1 MPKEKI
7 QKEKLLI
14 IDKELKKTNPVYIT
28 VDRYVSKIRLS
39 VLAEKLIRAIASNIA
54 EGNCTNLE
62 DISLYTNIETSIN
75 TKTFCEIFNYKND
88 NCFTK
93 LADAREELQYTGFTL
108 PGKCRPTDSLI
119 AKSYVENG
127 NMYFQISSLVLP
139 YYMGK
144 GIDYELIN
152 ILNFKNV
159 NTFRFYEFLL
169 NKLQDKERIEFILTF
184 EETKTILNLTNKYPK
199 YIDFKSRVLKAIL
212 QDINGENFNK
222 ENFNKE
228 NFCNIRLAIETV
240 KNGRKMSGIKFT
252 VTRKNPK
259 VVPVISLN
267 IIKEKLTEQGK
278 QAYNFFQF
286 TSNNGL
292 FEIDSCVREYGEE
305 RLIQI
310 YEYVKYQYDNKK
322 IKTSL
327 KAYASNALRKG
338 WCDPELINRLTKKK
352 SQTHQPDNQEMLD
365 APKEQEPKL
374 QETFNEKIYN
384 KIVSMTPKQQQALFE
399 KTLQNYPDKNAFSY
413 KLLSSKTYEE
423 VINHPGLSNFY
434 IKTLKE
440 QKFVDILMDQF

>member
-7 QKEKLLI
+7 QKEKLLV

-222 ENFNKE
+222 ENF
-228 NFCNIRLAIETV
+228 CNIRLAIETV
-240 KNGRKMSGIKFT
+240 KNGRKMSAIKFT

-374 QETFNEKIYN
+374 QETFNEKIYR
-384 KIVSMTPKQQQALFE
+384 
-399 KTLQNYPDKNAFSY
+399 
-413 KLLSSKTYEE
+413 
-423 VINHPGLSNFY
+423 
-434 IKTLKE
+434 
-440 QKFVDILMDQF
+440 

>member
-28 VDRYVSKIRLS
+28 VDRYVSKIKLS

-62 DISLYTNIETSIN
+62 DLSLYTNIETSIN

-144 GIDYELIN
+144 GIDYELSN

-222 ENFNKE
+222 ENF
-228 NFCNIRLAIETV
+228 CNIRLAIETV
-240 KNGRKMSGIKFT
+240 KNGRRMSGIKFT

-305 RLIQI
+305 RLIQV

-352 SQTHQPDNQEMLD
+352 SQTHQPNNQEMLD
-365 APKEQEPKL
+365 APKEQEAKL

>member
-1 MPKEKI
+1 MPKEKN

-28 VDRYVSKIRLS
+28 VDRYVSKMRLS
-39 VLAEKLIRAIASNIA
+39 ILAEKLIRAIASNIA

-222 ENFNKE
+222 ENF
-228 NFCNIRLAIETV
+228 CNIRLAIETV

-305 RLIQI
+305 RLIQV

-352 SQTHQPDNQEMLD
+352 SQTHQPNNQEMLD

-413 KLLSSKTYEE
+413 KLLSTKTYEE
-423 VINHPGLSNFY
+423 IINHPGLSNFY

>member
-28 VDRYVSKIRLS
+28 VDRYVSKMRLS
-39 VLAEKLIRAIASNIA
+39 ILAEKLIRAIASNIA
-54 EGNCTNLE
+54 EGSCTNLE

-93 LADAREELQYTGFTL
+93 LANAREELQYTGFTL

-152 ILNFKNV
+152 IINFKNV

-169 NKLQDKERIEFILTF
+169 NKLQNKERIEFILTF
-184 EETKTILNLTNKYPK
+184 EETKAILNLTNKYPK

-212 QDINGENFNK
+212 QDING

-278 QAYNFFQF
+278 EAYNFFQF

-292 FEIDSCVREYGEE
+292 FEIDSCIREYGEK
-305 RLIQI
+305 RLIQV

-365 APKEQEPKL
+365 APKEQEPML

-384 KIVSMTPKQQQALFE
+384 KIISMTPKQQQALFE

-413 KLLSSKTYEE
+413 KLLISKTYEE
-423 VINHPGLSNFY
+423 IINHPGLSNFY

>member
-28 VDRYVSKIRLS
+28 VDRYVSKMRLS
-39 VLAEKLIRAIASNIA
+39 ILAEKLIRAIASNIA

-222 ENFNKE
+222 ENF
-228 NFCNIRLAIETV
+228 CNIRLAIETV

-305 RLIQI
+305 RLIQV

-338 WCDPELINRLTKKK
+338 WCDPELINRLTKKI

-374 QETFNEKIYN
+374 QETFNEKIYK

-423 VINHPGLSNFY
+423 IINHPGLSNFY

>member
-1 MPKEKI
+1 MIEEKI
-7 QKEKLLI
+7 QKEKLLV

-28 VDRYVSKIRLS
+28 VDRYVSKMRLS
-39 VLAEKLIRAIASNIA
+39 ILAEKLIRAIASNIA
-54 EGNCTNLE
+54 EGSCTNLE

-93 LADAREELQYTGFTL
+93 LANAREELQYTGFTL

-152 ILNFKNV
+152 IINFKNV

-184 EETKTILNLTNKYPK
+184 EETKAILNLTNKYPK

-212 QDINGENFNK
+212 QDING

-278 QAYNFFQF
+278 EAYNFFQF

-292 FEIDSCVREYGEE
+292 FEIDSCIREYGEK
-305 RLIQI
+305 RLIQV

-365 APKEQEPKL
+365 APKKQEPKL

-384 KIVSMTPKQQQALFE
+384 KIISMTPKQQQALFE

-413 KLLSSKTYEE
+413 KLLISKTYEE
-423 VINHPGLSNFY
+423 IINHPGLINFY

>member
-28 VDRYVSKIRLS
+28 VDRYVSKMRLS
-39 VLAEKLIRAIASNIA
+39 ILAEKLIRAIASNIA

-222 ENFNKE
+222 ENF
-228 NFCNIRLAIETV
+228 CNIRLAIETV
-240 KNGRKMSGIKFT
+240 KIGRKMSGIKFT

-423 VINHPGLSNFY
+423 IINHPGLSNFY

>member
-28 VDRYVSKIRLS
+28 VDRYVSKMRLS
-39 VLAEKLIRAIASNIA
+39 ILAEKLIRAIASNIA

-222 ENFNKE
+222 ENF
-228 NFCNIRLAIETV
+228 CNIRLAIETV

-267 IIKEKLTEQGK
+267 IIKEKLTEKGK

-305 RLIQI
+305 RLIQV

-384 KIVSMTPKQQQALFE
+384 KIVSMTPKQQQALLE

-413 KLLSSKTYEE
+413 KLLSTKTYEE
-423 VINHPGLSNFY
+423 IINHPGLSNFY

>member
-1 MPKEKI
+1 MTEEKI
-7 QKEKLLI
+7 QKEKLLV

-28 VDRYVSKIRLS
+28 VDRYVSKMRLS
-39 VLAEKLIRAIASNIA
+39 ILAEKLIRAIASNIA
-54 EGNCTNLE
+54 EGSCTNLE

-93 LADAREELQYTGFTL
+93 LANAREELQYTGFTL

-152 ILNFKNV
+152 IINFKNV
-159 NTFRFYEFLL
+159 NMFRFYEFLL

-184 EETKTILNLTNKYPK
+184 EETKAILNLTNKYPK

-212 QDINGENFNK
+212 QDING

-278 QAYNFFQF
+278 KAYNFFQF

-292 FEIDSCVREYGEE
+292 FEIDSCIREYGEK
-305 RLIQI
+305 RLIQV

-384 KIVSMTPKQQQALFE
+384 KIISMTPKQQQTLFE

-413 KLLSSKTYEE
+413 KLLISKTYEE
-423 VINHPGLSNFY
+423 IINHPGLINFY

>member
-7 QKEKLLI
+7 QKGKLLI

-28 VDRYVSKIRLS
+28 VDRYVSKMRLS
-39 VLAEKLIRAIASNIA
+39 ILAEKLIRAIASNIA

-222 ENFNKE
+222 ENF
-228 NFCNIRLAIETV
+228 CNIRLAIETV

-305 RLIQI
+305 RLIQV

-352 SQTHQPDNQEMLD
+352 SQTYQPDNQEMLD

-413 KLLSSKTYEE
+413 KLLSTKTYEE
-423 VINHPGLSNFY
+423 IINHPGLSNFY

>member
-1 MPKEKI
+1 MTEEKI
-7 QKEKLLI
+7 QKEKLLV

-28 VDRYVSKIRLS
+28 VDRYVSKMRLS
-39 VLAEKLIRAIASNIA
+39 ILAEKLIRAIASNIA
-54 EGNCTNLE
+54 EGSCTNLE

-93 LADAREELQYTGFTL
+93 LANAREELQYTGFTL

-152 ILNFKNV
+152 IINFKNV

-169 NKLQDKERIEFILTF
+169 NKLQDKERLEFILTF
-184 EETKTILNLTNKYPK
+184 EETKAILNLTNKYPK

-212 QDINGENFNK
+212 QDING

-278 QAYNFFQF
+278 EAYNFFQF

-292 FEIDSCVREYGEE
+292 FEIDSCIREYGEK
-305 RLIQI
+305 RLIQV

-352 SQTHQPDNQEMLD
+352 SQTHQPNNQEMLD

-374 QETFNEKIYN
+374 QENFNEKIYN
-384 KIVSMTPKQQQALFE
+384 KIISMTPKQQQALFE

-423 VINHPGLSNFY
+423 IINHPGLSNFY

>member
-1 MPKEKI
+1 MLKEKI

-14 IDKELKKTNPVYIT
+14 INKELKKTNPVYIT

-62 DISLYTNIETSIN
+62 DLSLYTNIETSIN

-169 NKLQDKERIEFILTF
+169 NKLQDKERIEIILTF

-212 QDINGENFNK
+212 QDING

-305 RLIQI
+305 RLIQV

-413 KLLSSKTYEE
+413 KLLNSKTYEE

-440 QKFVDILMDQF
+440 QKFIDILMNQF

>member
-28 VDRYVSKIRLS
+28 VDRYVSKMRLS
-39 VLAEKLIRAIASNIA
+39 ILAEKLIRAIASNIA

-222 ENFNKE
+222 ENF
-228 NFCNIRLAIETV
+228 CNIRLAIETV

-292 FEIDSCVREYGEE
+292 FEIDSCVREYGEKK
-305 RLIQI
+305 LIQV

-352 SQTHQPDNQEMLD
+352 SQTHQPNNQEMLD
-365 APKEQEPKL
+365 AHKEQEPKL

-413 KLLSSKTYEE
+413 KLLISKTYEE

>member
-28 VDRYVSKIRLS
+28 VDRYVSKMRLS
-39 VLAEKLIRAIASNIA
+39 ILAEKLIRAIASNIA

-184 EETKTILNLTNKYPK
+184 EETKTILNLANKYPK

-212 QDINGENFNK
+212 QDING

-305 RLIQI
+305 RLIQV

-352 SQTHQPDNQEMLD
+352 SQTYQPDNQEMLD
-365 APKEQEPKL
+365 APKEQKPKL

-413 KLLSSKTYEE
+413 KLLSTKTYEE
-423 VINHPGLSNFY
+423 IINHPGLSNFY

>member
-7 QKEKLLI
+7 QKEKLLV

-93 LADAREELQYTGFTL
+93 LANAREELQYTGFTL

-119 AKSYVENG
+119 AKSYVKNG

-184 EETKTILNLTNKYPK
+184 EETKIILNLTNKYPK

-212 QDINGENFNK
+212 QDING
-222 ENFNKE
+222 E

-292 FEIDSCVREYGEE
+292 SEIDSCVREYGEE
-305 RLIQI
+305 RLIQV

-399 KTLQNYPDKNAFSY
+399 KTLQNYPDKNAFLY
-413 KLLSSKTYEE
+413 TFLSSKTYEE

-440 QKFVDILMDQF
+440 QKFIDILMDQF

>member
-39 VLAEKLIRAIASNIA
+39 VLTEKLIRAIASNIA

-222 ENFNKE
+222 ENF
-228 NFCNIRLAIETV
+228 CNIRLAIETV

-322 IKTSL
+322 NKTSL

-352 SQTHQPDNQEMLD
+352 SQTYQPNSQEMLD

>member
-28 VDRYVSKIRLS
+28 VDRYVSKMRLS
-39 VLAEKLIRAIASNIA
+39 ILAEKLIRAIASNIA

-222 ENFNKE
+222 ENF
-228 NFCNIRLAIETV
+228 CNIRLAIETV

-305 RLIQI
+305 RLIQV

-399 KTLQNYPDKNAFSY
+399 KTLRNYPDKNAFSY
-413 KLLSSKTYEE
+413 KLLSTKTYEE
-423 VINHPGLSNFY
+423 IINHPGLSNFY
-434 IKTLKE
+434 TKTLKE

>member
-28 VDRYVSKIRLS
+28 VDRYVSKMRLS
-39 VLAEKLIRAIASNIA
+39 ILAEKLIRAIASNIA

-222 ENFNKE
+222 ENF
-228 NFCNIRLAIETV
+228 CNIRLAIETV

-352 SQTHQPDNQEMLD
+352 SQTHQPNNQEMLD
-365 APKEQEPKL
+365 AHKEQEPKL

-413 KLLSSKTYEE
+413 KLLSLKTYEE
-423 VINHPGLSNFY
+423 VINQPGLSNFY

>member
-7 QKEKLLI
+7 QKEKLLV

-222 ENFNKE
+222 ENF
-228 NFCNIRLAIETV
+228 CNIRLAIETV

-305 RLIQI
+305 KLIEI
-310 YEYVKYQYDNKK
+310 YEYVKYQYEHEK

-352 SQTHQPDNQEMLD
+352 SQTHQPDNQEMLN

>member
-28 VDRYVSKIRLS
+28 VDRYVSKIKLS

-62 DISLYTNIETSIN
+62 DLSLYTNIETSIN

-144 GIDYELIN
+144 GIDYELSN

-222 ENFNKE
+222 ENF
-228 NFCNIRLAIETV
+228 CNIRLAIETV
-240 KNGRKMSGIKFT
+240 KNGRRMSGIKFT

-305 RLIQI
+305 RLIQV

-352 SQTHQPDNQEMLD
+352 SQTHQPNSQEMLD

>member
-28 VDRYVSKIRLS
+28 VDRYVSKMRLS
-39 VLAEKLIRAIASNIA
+39 ILAEKLIRAIASNIA
-54 EGNCTNLE
+54 EGSCTNLE

-93 LADAREELQYTGFTL
+93 LANAREELQYTGFTL

-152 ILNFKNV
+152 IINFKNV

-169 NKLQDKERIEFILTF
+169 NKLQNKERIEFILTF
-184 EETKTILNLTNKYPK
+184 EETKAILNLTNKYPK

-212 QDINGENFNK
+212 QDING

-278 QAYNFFQF
+278 EAYNFFQF

-292 FEIDSCVREYGEE
+292 FEIDSCIREYGEK
-305 RLIQI
+305 RLIQV

-352 SQTHQPDNQEMLD
+352 SQTHQSDNQKMLD

-384 KIVSMTPKQQQALFE
+384 KIVSMSPKQQKALFE
-399 KTLQNYPDKNAFSY
+399 KTIQNYPDKNAFSY

>member
-14 IDKELKKTNPVYIT
+14 INKELKKTNPVYIT
-28 VDRYVSKIRLS
+28 VDRYVSKMRLS
-39 VLAEKLIRAIASNIA
+39 ILAEKLIRAIASNIA
-54 EGNCTNLE
+54 EGSCTNLE

-93 LADAREELQYTGFTL
+93 LANAREELQYTGFTL

-139 YYMGK
+139 YYIGK

-152 ILNFKNV
+152 IINFKNV

-169 NKLQDKERIEFILTF
+169 NKLQNKERIEFILTF
-184 EETKTILNLTNKYPK
+184 EETKAILNLTNKYPK

-212 QDINGENFNK
+212 QDING

-278 QAYNFFQF
+278 EAYNFFQF

-292 FEIDSCVREYGEE
+292 FEIDSCIREYGEK
-305 RLIQI
+305 RLIQV

-365 APKEQEPKL
+365 APKEQEPML

-384 KIVSMTPKQQQALFE
+384 KIISMTPKQQQALFE

-413 KLLSSKTYEE
+413 KLLISKTYEE
-423 VINHPGLSNFY
+423 IINHPGLSNFY

>member
-14 IDKELKKTNPVYIT
+14 INKELKKTNPVYIT
-28 VDRYVSKIRLS
+28 VDRYVSKMRLS
-39 VLAEKLIRAIASNIA
+39 ILAEKLIRAIASNIA

-93 LADAREELQYTGFTL
+93 LADAREKLQHTGFTL

-222 ENFNKE
+222 ENF
-228 NFCNIRLAIETV
+228 CNIRLAIETV

-305 RLIQI
+305 RLIQV

-352 SQTHQPDNQEMLD
+352 SQTYQPDNQEMLD

-423 VINHPGLSNFY
+423 IINHPGLSNFY

>member
-14 IDKELKKTNPVYIT
+14 INKELKKTNPVYIT

-222 ENFNKE
+222 ENF
-228 NFCNIRLAIETV
+228 CNIRLAIETV

-292 FEIDSCVREYGEE
+292 FEIDSCIREYGEE
-305 RLIQI
+305 RLIQV

-352 SQTHQPDNQEMLD
+352 SQTHQPDNQKMLD
-365 APKEQEPKL
+365 TPKKQEDKL

-423 VINHPGLSNFY
+423 IINHPGLSNFY

>member
-1 MPKEKI
+1 MTEEKI
-7 QKEKLLI
+7 QKEKLLV

-28 VDRYVSKIRLS
+28 VDRYVSKMRLS
-39 VLAEKLIRAIASNIA
+39 ILAEKLIRAIASNIA

-212 QDINGENFNK
+212 QDINGK
-222 ENFNKE
+222 NFNKE

-305 RLIQI
+305 RLIQV

-352 SQTHQPDNQEMLD
+352 SQTYQPDNQEMLD

-423 VINHPGLSNFY
+423 IINHPGLSNFY

>member
-14 IDKELKKTNPVYIT
+14 INKELKKTNPVYIT

-62 DISLYTNIETSIN
+62 DLSLYTNIETSIN

-184 EETKTILNLTNKYPK
+184 EETKAILNLTNKYPK

-222 ENFNKE
+222 ENF
-228 NFCNIRLAIETV
+228 CNIRLAIETV
-240 KNGRKMSGIKFT
+240 KNVRKMSGIKFT

-278 QAYNFFQF
+278 EAYNFFQF

-292 FEIDSCVREYGEE
+292 FEIDSCIREYGEE
-305 RLIQI
+305 RLIQV
-310 YEYVKYQYDNKK
+310 YKYVKYQYDNKK

-384 KIVSMTPKQQQALFE
+384 KIISMTPKQQQALFE

-413 KLLSSKTYEE
+413 KLLISKTYEE
-423 VINHPGLSNFY
+423 IINHPGLINFY

>member
-1 MPKEKI
+1 MTEEKI
-7 QKEKLLI
+7 QKEKLLV

-28 VDRYVSKIRLS
+28 VDRYVSKMRLS
-39 VLAEKLIRAIASNIA
+39 ILAEKLIRAIASNIA
-54 EGNCTNLE
+54 EGSCTNLE

-93 LADAREELQYTGFTL
+93 LANAREELQYTGFTL

-152 ILNFKNV
+152 IINFKNV

-169 NKLQDKERIEFILTF
+169 NKLQDKKKIEFILTF
-184 EETKTILNLTNKYPK
+184 EETKAILNLTNKYPK

-212 QDINGENFNK
+212 QDING

-305 RLIQI
+305 RLIQV

-352 SQTHQPDNQEMLD
+352 SQTHQPNNQEMLD

>member
-28 VDRYVSKIRLS
+28 VDRYVSKMRLS
-39 VLAEKLIRAIASNIA
+39 ILAEKLIRAIASNIA

-62 DISLYTNIETSIN
+62 DLSLYTNIETSIN

-222 ENFNKE
+222 ENF
-228 NFCNIRLAIETV
+228 CNIRLAIETV

-305 RLIQI
+305 RLIQV

-352 SQTHQPDNQEMLD
+352 SQIHQPNNQEMLD

>member
-28 VDRYVSKIRLS
+28 VDRYVSKMRLS
-39 VLAEKLIRAIASNIA
+39 ILAEKLIRAIASNIA

-62 DISLYTNIETSIN
+62 DLSLYTNIETSIN

-222 ENFNKE
+222 ENF
-228 NFCNIRLAIETV
+228 CNIRLAIETV

-352 SQTHQPDNQEMLD
+352 SQTHQPNNQEMLD

>member
-1 MPKEKI
+1 MP
-7 QKEKLLI
+7 KEKLLI

-28 VDRYVSKIRLS
+28 VDRYVSKMRLS
-39 VLAEKLIRAIASNIA
+39 ILAEKLIRAIASNIA

-222 ENFNKE
+222 ENF
-228 NFCNIRLAIETV
+228 CNIRLAIETV

-267 IIKEKLTEQGK
+267 IIKEKLTEKGK

-305 RLIQI
+305 RLIQV

-413 KLLSSKTYEE
+413 KLLSTKTYEE
-423 VINHPGLSNFY
+423 IINHPGLSNFY

>member
-28 VDRYVSKIRLS
+28 VDRYVSKMRLS
-39 VLAEKLIRAIASNIA
+39 ILAEKLIRAIASNIA
-54 EGNCTNLE
+54 EGSCTNLE

-93 LADAREELQYTGFTL
+93 LANAREELQYTGFTL

-152 ILNFKNV
+152 IINFKNV

-169 NKLQDKERIEFILTF
+169 NKLQNKERIEFILTF
-184 EETKTILNLTNKYPK
+184 EETKAILNLTNKYPK

-212 QDINGENFNK
+212 QDING

-278 QAYNFFQF
+278 EAYNFFQF

-292 FEIDSCVREYGEE
+292 FEIDSCIREYGEK
-305 RLIQI
+305 RLIQV

-352 SQTHQPDNQEMLD
+352 SQTHQPDNKEMLD
-365 APKEQEPKL
+365 APKEQEPML

-384 KIVSMTPKQQQALFE
+384 KIISMTPKQQQALFE
-399 KTLQNYPDKNAFSY
+399 KTLQNYPDKNTFSY
-413 KLLSSKTYEE
+413 KLLISKTYEE
-423 VINHPGLSNFY
+423 IINHPGLSNFY

>member
-14 IDKELKKTNPVYIT
+14 IDKELKKTNHVYIT

-39 VLAEKLIRAIASNIA
+39 TLAEKLIRAIASNIA

-222 ENFNKE
+222 ENY
-228 NFCNIRLAIETV
+228 CNIRLAIETV

-292 FEIDSCVREYGEE
+292 FEIDSCIREYGEE

-310 YEYVKYQYDNKK
+310 YECVKYQYDNKK

-352 SQTHQPDNQEMLD
+352 SQTHQPNNQEMLD

-384 KIVSMTPKQQQALFE
+384 KIISMTPKQQQALFE

-413 KLLSSKTYEE
+413 KLLISKTYEE
-423 VINHPGLSNFY
+423 IINHPGLINFY

>member
-1 MPKEKI
+1 MK
-7 QKEKLLI
+7 
-14 IDKELKKTNPVYIT
+14 
-28 VDRYVSKIRLS
+28 LS
-39 VLAEKLIRAIASNIA
+39 VLAEKIIRAIASNIA

-62 DISLYTNIETSIN
+62 DLSLYTNIETSIN

-88 NCFTK
+88 NCFTN

-119 AKSYVENG
+119 AKSYVKNG
-127 NMYFQISSLVLP
+127 NMYFQISPLVLP
-139 YYMGK
+139 YYVGK

-152 ILNFKNV
+152 IINFKNV
-159 NTFRFYEFLL
+159 NTFKFYEFLL
-169 NKLQDKERIEFILTF
+169 DKLKNENEAIFTLSF
-184 EETKTILNLTNKYPK
+184 EETKEMFHVAKKYER
-199 YIDFKSRVLKAIL
+199 YTDFKNNVLKPIL
-212 QDINGENFNK
+212 KDINEENY
-222 ENFNKE
+222 NKE

-259 VVPVISLN
+259 VIPVISLN
-267 IIKEKLTEQGK
+267 IIKEKLTKQGK
-278 QAYNFFQF
+278 EAYNFFQF

-292 FEIDSCVREYGEE
+292 FEIDSCIREYGEE
-305 RLIQI
+305 RLIQV

-352 SQTHQPDNQEMLD
+352 SQTPQPDNQEMLD

-440 QKFVDILMDQF
+440 QKFIDILMDQF

>member
-1 MPKEKI
+1 MTEQKIAKEKM
-7 QKEKLLI
+7 LT

-28 VDRYVSKIRLS
+28 VDRLVSKKKLS
-39 VLAEKLIRAIASNIA
+39 ILAEKIIRAIASNIA

-62 DISLYTNIETSIN
+62 DLSLYTNIETSIN

-88 NCFTK
+88 NCFTN

-119 AKSYVENG
+119 AKSYVKNG
-127 NMYFQISSLVLP
+127 NMYFQISPLVLP
-139 YYMGK
+139 YYVGK

-152 ILNFKNV
+152 IINFKNV
-159 NTFRFYEFLL
+159 NTFKFYEFLL
-169 NKLQDKERIEFILTF
+169 DKLKNENEAIFTLSF
-184 EETKTILNLTNKYPK
+184 EETKEMFHVAKKYER
-199 YIDFKSRVLKAIL
+199 YTDFKNNVLKPIL
-212 QDINGENFNK
+212 KDINEENY
-222 ENFNKE
+222 NKE

-267 IIKEKLTEQGK
+267 IIKEKLTKQGK
-278 QAYNFFQF
+278 EAYNFFQF

-292 FEIDSCVREYGEE
+292 FEIDSCIREYGEE
-305 RLIQI
+305 RLIQV

-352 SQTHQPDNQEMLD
+352 SQTPQPDNQEMLD

-440 QKFVDILMDQF
+440 QKFIDILMDQF